1 MRIIGQEG
9 IAEAFAVAPKTI
21 VVWQEDGFP
30 IAQRGGPGVASEY
43 ELPACIQWLVDREV
57 RKVQGG
63 ESPRDRVFR
72 LQGDALELEMS
83 EKRGALIPAAEIEPK
98 LLAAVI
104 AAREGL
110 LRERRRLAALLDGVN
125 DRRRREE
132 IIGQVHEAF
141 LRRLSMWRQAGDE
154 LEAEPDLEPEPEDQP

>member
-1 MRIIGQEG
+1 MKVQG
-9 IAEAFAVAPKTI
+9 IAGLCEIFGCSHQAIAE
-21 VVWQEDGFP
+21 WQEQGMP
-30 IAQRGGPGVASEY
+30 VLERGGPNRASVFESVDVH
-43 ELPACIQWLVDREV
+43 QWLVDRQV
-57 RKVQGG
+57 SKVQGG

-72 LQGDALELEMS
+72 LQGDALELEMA
-83 EKRGALIPAAEIEPK
+83 EKRGALIPATEIEPK

-110 LRERRRLAALLDGVN
+110 LRERRRLAALLDGVS

-132 IIGQVHEAF
+132 ILGQVHEAF

-154 LEAEPDLEPEPEDQP
+154 IEAEPDLETEHEDQP